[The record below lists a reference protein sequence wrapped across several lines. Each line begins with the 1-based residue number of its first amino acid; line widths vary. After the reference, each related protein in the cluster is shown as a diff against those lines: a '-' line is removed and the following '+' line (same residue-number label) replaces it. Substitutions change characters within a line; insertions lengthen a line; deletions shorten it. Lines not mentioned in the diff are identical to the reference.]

1 MLRSLGIFI
10 AAAALLAAGPSQ
22 GQPKDEAA
30 GYPSRLVRI
39 IVSAPAAGGP
49 DIVARL
55 LAERLQKRWG
65 QPVIVEDRPGAGGNL
80 GAGVVAAA
88 EPDGYTLLAAQ
99 PAPLTTNVLLYK
111 KLTFDPTA
119 LEPVILMTAMPN
131 TLVVR
136 SGLPVNSV
144 KELIDYAKE
153 NPGKLNFGS
162 QGIGTTPHLSA
173 ELFAV
178 RTGTVLTHVPYRGT
192 ADAVNELIAGRLDM
206 LFMQLDAVLE
216 HYRAGELKML
226 AVMTERRIAAL
237 PDVPTIGEAGVAD
250 LKSDT
255 WNAIAAPPRTPKA
268 VIAKINS
275 AMNDVLAMPE
285 IRDRLAK
292 LSMQVVGGSPE
303 AMAEFLQAETRRW
316 AEVIRS
322 ANITAN

>member
-22 GQPKDEAA
+22 GQLKDEAA
-30 GYPSRLVRI
+30 GYPSHLVRI
-39 IVSAPAAGGP
+39 IVSAPPAGGP
-49 DIVARL
+49 DVVARL
-55 LAERLQKRWG
+55 LADQLHKRWG
-65 QPVIVEDRPGAGGNL
+65 QPVIVENRPGAGGNI

-111 KLTFDPTA
+111 KLAFDPTA
-119 LEPVILMTAMPN
+119 LEPVMLMTAIPN

-136 SGLPVNSV
+136 SNLPVNSV
-144 KELIDYAKE
+144 RELIGYAKE

-162 QGIGTTPHLSA
+162 QGIGTTPHLSG
-173 ELFAV
+173 ELFAL

-192 ADAVNELIAGRLDM
+192 ADAVNDVIAGRLDM
-206 LFMQLDAVLE
+206 LFMQLGAVRE
-216 HYRAGELKML
+216 YYRAGKLKML
-226 AVMTERRIAAL
+226 AIMTERRIPAL

-285 IRDRLAK
+285 IRDRLAN
-292 LSMQVVGGSPE
+292 LSMQVVGGSPA
-303 AMAEFLQAETRRW
+303 AMAEFVQAEIRRW
-316 AEVIRS
+316 GEVIRS
-322 ANITAN
+322 ANITAK